1 MNKAVCRLTYQDVV
15 WLDICMEDIASFKE
29 FQSQEQLLT
38 IGPDSLN
45 MKANIL
51 TVFFNT
57 SRKFILLGK
66 KQKSS

>member
-1 MNKAVCRLTYQDVV
+1 MTYQDVV

-38 IGPDSLN
+38 IGSDSLN

-51 TVFFNT
+51 TVFF
-57 SRKFILLGK
+57 
-66 KQKSS
+66 

>member
-1 MNKAVCRLTYQDVV
+1 MVIMLQKELHGGTRPSDRLTYQDIV

-38 IGPDSLN
+38 IGSDSLN

-51 TVFFNT
+51 TIFF
-57 SRKFILLGK
+57 
-66 KQKSS
+66 